1 MSGSNV
7 SFEMRL
13 IFISDGFGLWLM
25 NMTSVSAPIVH
36 IVQPA
41 ASNNVIAS
49 GKAILVFSLS
59 TPPRRLASLKCLQ
72 RFFPL
77 IKWPK

>member
-25 NMTSVSAPIVH
+25 SMTSVSAP

>member
-25 NMTSVSAPIVH
+25 NMTSVSAP

>member
-25 NMTSVSAPIVH
+25 NMTSFSAP

-49 GKAILVFSLS
+49 GKAILVFS
-59 TPPRRLASLKCLQ
+59 PPLPVGWHL
-72 RFFPL
+72 
-77 IKWPK
+77 

>member
-25 NMTSVSAPIVH
+25 NMTSVSAPIV
-36 IVQPA
+36 QSA

-59 TPPRRLASLKCLQ
+59 TPPPRLASLKCLQ